1 MTDAT
6 KNMNNL
12 KVKAYGG
19 LLSVLIAMAVLIF
32 LPAWTLN
39 YRQAWA
45 FLVVFGAS
53 GLVIIAYF
61 MKKDPEPLERRSS
74 GGPAAEER
82 TSQKIIMSIVSIA
95 FVALLVV
102 PALDHRFG
110 WSSMP
115 PYAAIAGDVLVALGW
130 MAIFFVFQENTFTSA
145 TIEVAADQKVISTG
159 PYAIVRH
166 PMYTGSFLYILGIP
180 IALGSWW
187 GLLVIVLM
195 LPAILWRIFDE
206 EKLLGSNLPGY
217 TEYRSRV
224 KHRLVPR
231 VW

>member
-1 MTDAT
+1 
-6 KNMNNL
+6 MNNL

-61 MKKDPEPLERRSS
+61 MKKDPELLERRSS

-206 EKLLGSNLPGY
+206 EKLLKENLAGY
-217 TEYRSRV
+217 TEYTQKVRY
-224 KHRLVPR
+224 RLIPF